1 MSDEQ
6 PVRFTLDG
14 GVATLWLDRPA
25 KRNAVNLAMW
35 EAIPGVLDEILAA
48 SPRAVVVRGTGGHFC
63 AGADITG
70 LGTSLADAG
79 VPGGYRE
86 VNARAEDALVAF
98 PLPVIAVIEGN
109 CIGGGWQ
116 IASACDL
123 RVAGASTLLGIT
135 PARLGITYPPEAVR
149 RTMALVGPAATKRLL
164 FTGELIDGLRA
175 GAIESSE
182 VISRLHAGGLAMA
195 LTYGVCGL
203 LFVPLAVGLRPYTR
217 TDWVAAAQYAS
228 AWLVS
233 MVGLYCCFGLVGVVF
248 GNILQSTRGVMSV
261 AIGAALAHL
270 GWHELE
276 QRVDRATLLRRLAAA
291 LLMTAAIALYVVDLW

>member
-1 MSDEQ
+1 MTNASPLHTTD
-6 PVRFTLDG
+6 DG
-14 GVATLWLDRPA
+14 DVTTLWLNRPD
-25 KRNAVNLAMW
+25 KRNAVTYEMW
-35 EAIPGVLDEILAA
+35 RLLPEILAEVA
-48 SPRAVVVRGTGGHFC
+48 AAGPRVLLVRGTGGHFC

-86 VNARAEDALVAF
+86 VNARAEDALMAF

-164 FTGELIDGLRA
+164 FTGELIDAAEALRLGFLDA
-175 GAIESSE
+175 VVDDADLDGHVADLAADLAQRSLLTQVATKMLVNAEILGSE
-182 VISRLHAGGLAMA
+182 
-195 LTYGVCGL
+195 
-203 LFVPLAVGLRPYTR
+203 
-217 TDWVAAAQYAS
+217 
-228 AWLVS
+228 
-233 MVGLYCCFGLVGVVF
+233 
-248 GNILQSTRGVMSV
+248 
-261 AIGAALAHL
+261 
-270 GWHELE
+270 
-276 QRVDRATLLRRLAAA
+276 LLRRRHDELETISRDSEDLTEGLAAFSDKRPPHF
-291 LLMTAAIALYVVDLW
+291 TWRPS